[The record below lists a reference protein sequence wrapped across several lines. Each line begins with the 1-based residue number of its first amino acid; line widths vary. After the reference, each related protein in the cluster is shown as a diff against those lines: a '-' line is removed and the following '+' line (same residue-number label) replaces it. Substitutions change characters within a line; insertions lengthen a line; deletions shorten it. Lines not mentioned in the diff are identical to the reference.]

1 VTTLTP
7 TTPFEFTPPGA
18 TVDVLA
24 INGIA
29 LAAGASVQIDFTDLN
44 NRARLSRVSS
54 IYLDTTNCRAAVI
67 VTNPQTQQR
76 VIAPAGTAG
85 WYAFPLRDP
94 LVFPITS
101 ARSGT
106 LNIATSSNLIVQAPA
121 KTTGSDESSNATV
134 TSVGDETT
142 VQTLAAENLS
152 RAGVHIY
159 NTSSSNLFISCGS
172 VDATTTVY
180 SQRLTQNESW
190 TVPFG
195 FQGKVTG
202 IWNGNSGGA
211 ALVTE
216 FS

>member
-1 VTTLTP
+1 MTTLTP

-29 LAAGASVQIDFTDLN
+29 LTAGASVQIDFTDLN

-101 ARSGT
+101 TRAGT

-121 KTTGSDESSNATV
+121 KTTGSDESSNATI
-134 TSVGDETT
+134 TSVGDSTS
-142 VQTLAAENLS
+142 VQTLAVENLA
-152 RAGVHIY
+152 RAGVHIFNY
-159 NTSSSNLFISCGS
+159 ASSALNIACGN
-172 VDATTTVY
+172 VDATSSIFTHRVLANQ
-180 SQRLTQNESW
+180 SF

-195 FQGKVTG
+195 FQGKITG
-202 IWNGNSGGA
+202 IWDSDFGGA

-216 FS
+216 FF